1 MQWGWYILGLEEGV
15 SGAGQVVVDRP
26 TGVRNALTSS
36 RPETRLDAC
45 QGC

>member
-1 MQWGWYILGLEEGV
+1 MLWGRYILGLEEGV

-26 TGVRNALTSS
+26 TGVRNALMGS
-36 RPETRLDAC
+36 RPKTRLDTC